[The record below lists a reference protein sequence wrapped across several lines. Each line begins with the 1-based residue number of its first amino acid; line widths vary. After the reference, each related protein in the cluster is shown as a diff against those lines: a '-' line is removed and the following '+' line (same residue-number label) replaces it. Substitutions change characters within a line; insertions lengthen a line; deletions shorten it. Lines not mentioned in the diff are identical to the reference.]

1 MNSQQKEAKRPRLI
15 YHRQVASLQREAAAE
30 ISLVSYWRAI
40 RVKATQAKVRC
51 YN

>member
-1 MNSQQKEAKRPRLI
+1 MGSQQKEAKRPRLT
-15 YHRQVASLQREAAAE
+15 YPRQVASLLQEAAAE
-30 ISLVSYWRAI
+30 TSLMSYWRAI